1 VSADNLR
8 QSTGSATWPTRA
20 GAVSVGKS
28 VRYLSRT
35 LGRGGG
41 TVLPGLVASRFDR
54 GLLTSLA
61 RELPNGCV
69 IVTGTNGKTTT
80 TRMLAEASR
89 AAGLHVIT
97 NPEGSNLLSGIA
109 TALLIKTNAQGRL
122 KVPATAIGIFEVD
135 EGVLGPAIEALDPRL
150 VVVTNLFRDQLDRY
164 FEVDFVAGLWRRG
177 LRRLRSDATVV
188 LNADDPAVSFLGDGL
203 SANVI
208 YFGLD
213 DQKWGKPGLEH
224 AADSRR
230 CPRCDQDLRYELSF
244 YAHLGHYACKEC
256 GWRRQDPEFTARNV
270 MLDRAAGSS
279 SLIRTPAG
287 ERLLQVP
294 LAGLYN
300 AYNALA
306 AAAGASCLGIS
317 PDLFQAAVRAS
328 TGAFGRLEPVRIGAK
343 QAVLLLVKNP
353 SGFTEALRLM
363 MSVGPQVRL
372 IFGLNDNEPDG
383 RDVSWIWD
391 VDFEQCRER
400 ISYLAVSGTRA
411 NDLALRLKYAG
422 IVTSRGE
429 LIGGPSDSPDAL
441 TQKHMLVD
449 EDMTRSFFTV
459 VEQAPVGAVVYVL
472 SSYTAMWTLRSALV
486 RRGYLAPFWRQTAT
500 LPDAGQA
507 RAVPAG
513 RQAHADQGSAP

>member
-1 VSADNLR
+1 MPSGAPAQL
-8 QSTGSATWPTRA
+8 ATTATRA
-20 GAVSVGKS
+20 TAVGVGKS
-28 VRYLSRT
+28 IRYLSRA

-41 TVLPGLVASRFDR
+41 TVLPGSVANRLDR

-61 RELPNGCV
+61 RSLPNGCAL
-69 IVTGTNGKTTT
+69 VTGTNGKTTT
-80 TRMLAEASR
+80 TRILAGAAR

-109 TALLIKTNAQGRL
+109 TALLMKANGQGRL
-122 KVPATAIGIFEVD
+122 DVPPNAIGVFEVD

-150 VVVTNLFRDQLDRY
+150 VIITNLFRDQLDRY
-164 FEVDFVAGLWRRG
+164 FEVDFVAGLWQRS
-177 LRRLRSDATVV
+177 LRRLPSGTTVV
-188 LNADDPAVSFLGDGL
+188 LNADDPAVSFLGDEL

-208 YFGLD
+208 YFGLN
-213 DQKWGKPGLEH
+213 DQKCSKPGLEH

-230 CPRCDQDLRYELSF
+230 CQRCDQDLLYELNF

-256 GWRRQDPEFTARNV
+256 GWRRPDPEFAAQNV
-270 MLDRAAGSS
+270 MLHGGAGSTS
-279 SLIRTPAG
+279 RIRTPAG
-287 ERLLQVP
+287 ERLLEVP

-317 PDLFQAAVRAS
+317 PDLFQAAVRAT

-353 SGFTEALRLM
+353 SGFTEALRLV
-363 MSVGPQVRL
+363 MSAGPRARL

-411 NDLALRLKYAG
+411 RDLALRLKYAG
-422 IVTSRGE
+422 IVTSRGQ
-429 LIGGPSDSPDAL
+429 LIGCLDDSPEDMPE
-441 TQKHMLVD
+441 KHMLID
-449 EDMTRSFFTV
+449 EDMTRSFFTA
-459 VEQAPVGAVVYVL
+459 VEQAPVGTPVYVL
-472 SSYTAMWTLRSALV
+472 SSYTAMWTLRRALV
-486 RRGYLAPFWRQTAT
+486 GRGYLAPFWRQTS
-500 LPDAGQA
+500 G
-507 RAVPAG
+507 AG
-513 RQAHADQGSAP
+513 RQAGEERRSAR